1 MTYLFAVSHTV
12 LLVTGSLSDVVSLCL
27 VIRSGRSSAERN
39 DSPLQYSCLENSIAE
54 GPWDRKVSDMTER
67 LHFHLHLLSKGLF
80 EGPKSCQELLLKEIL
95 INSSKLLSPLLNSS
109 IEELLN
115 FIAHQA
121 GLSELQYRVAIQPL
135 PVRGLIHIWLSFL
148 LPTIS
153 IGAAFLKKRN
163 LL

>member
-1 MTYLFAVSHTV
+1 MTAHSSILAWKIPLRRVHGIAKCRTR
-12 LLVTGSLSDVVSLCL
+12 LSDFTFTFISFLKAFL
-27 VIRSGRSSAERN
+27 KAF
-39 DSPLQYSCLENSIAE
+39 L
-54 GPWDRKVSDMTER
+54 
-67 LHFHLHLLSKGLF
+67 
-80 EGPKSCQELLLKEIL
+80 GPKSCQELLLKEIL